1 MIIQLRQLFDI
12 IGESVDIDYSID
24 KDELRDIKAY
34 TFASPI
40 AVKGKIINRA
50 GVVKLTYDCRAEFEL
65 ECDRCLAK
73 FVREYCYSFEH
84 ILVRSTESDE
94 DMYVVCKDNVL
105 DMNELAVSDLLL
117 QLPTKILC
125 KDDCKGLCFSCGH
138 DLNQGECD
146 CVKEK

>member
-1 MIIQLRQLFDI
+1 MNIQLRQLFDI
-12 IGESVDIDYSID
+12 VGESVDIDYSIGE
-24 KDELRDIKAY
+24 DELKNIKSY
-34 TFASPI
+34 SFASPI
-40 AVKGKIINRA
+40 TVRGKIQNRA
-50 GVVKLTYDCRAEFEL
+50 GVVKLTYDCRAELEL
-65 ECDRCLAK
+65 ECDRCLAQ

-84 ILVRSTESDE
+84 ILVRSVESDD
-94 DMYVVCKDNVL
+94 DMYVVCADNML

-138 DLNQGECD
+138 DLNQGDCD